1 MSSVPFFRERSFI
14 LLWETRVQ
22 SSSIL
27 VSVRRIFPPLVLLFT
42 LTAPAPAFQEAQADS
57 VAKKQDAFFAGNVL
71 EFTSEKVTIS
81 RVVLGKTQKRA
92 FRITPDTKV
101 EGELRMKVRVTVR
114 YETADD
120 GDVALQIIVRAA
132 QQPKQ
137 K

>member
-1 MSSVPFFRERSFI
+1 
-14 LLWETRVQ
+14 
-22 SSSIL
+22 
-27 VSVRRIFPPLVLLFT
+27 VRRIPPPLVFLLA
-42 LTAPAPAFQEAQADS
+42 LTAPVPAAQEPQTYS
-57 VAKKQDAFFAGNVL
+57 VKKPDAFFAGNVL
-71 EFTSEKVTIS
+71 EYTSEKVTIS

-101 EGELRMKVRVTVR
+101 EGDLRMKVRVTVR

>member
-1 MSSVPFFRERSFI
+1 M
-14 LLWETRVQ
+14 T
-22 SSSIL
+22 
-27 VSVRRIFPPLVLLFT
+27 VRRILPPLMLL
-42 LTAPAPAFQEAQADS
+42 LALAAPAPALQEAQADS
-57 VAKKQDAFFAGNVL
+57 VPKKTDAFFAGNVL

>member
-1 MSSVPFFRERSFI
+1 M
-14 LLWETRVQ
+14 
-22 SSSIL
+22 
-27 VSVRRIFPPLVLLFT
+27 RRILPPLVFLLA
-42 LTAPAPAFQEAQADS
+42 LTAPVPAAQEPQTDS
-57 VAKKQDAFFAGNVL
+57 VKKPDAFFAGNVL
-71 EFTSEKVTIS
+71 EYTSEKVTIS

-101 EGELRMKVRVTVR
+101 EGDLRMKVRVTVR